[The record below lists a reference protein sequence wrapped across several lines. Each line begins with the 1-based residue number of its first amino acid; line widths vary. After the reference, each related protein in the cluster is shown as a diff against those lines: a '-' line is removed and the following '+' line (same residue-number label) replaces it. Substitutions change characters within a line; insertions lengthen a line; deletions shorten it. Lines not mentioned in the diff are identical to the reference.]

1 MTHVDDFYIA
11 GTPNFVKRVI
21 DHIGRELT
29 VSKIEEDCFRFA
41 GLDIKKVDNGIKV
54 SMEDYTNSLED
65 IKEIRKVE
73 DQNEP
78 LTKLEMK
85 EYRKMT
91 GKIAWLANCT
101 RSDLSFTAL
110 QMSKN
115 SKEAIISER
124 CKLNPNKGKRT

>member
-11 GTPNFVKRVI
+11 GTPDFVKRVV

-29 VSKIEEDCFRFA
+29 VSKIEEDCFRFT
-41 GLDIKKVDNGIKV
+41 GLDIKKVDNGIEV

-73 DQNEP
+73 DRNEP

-91 GKIAWLANCT
+91 GKIAWLANST
-101 RSDLSFTAL
+101 RLDLSFTAL
-110 QMSKN
+110 RMSKN
-115 SKEAIISER
+115 STR
-124 CKLNPNKGKRT
+124 